1 MRLRKEPASGG
12 PGAGRSGRPARK
24 VGAEAGQEGDEED
37 EEHGESPYAKG
48 AVGTGTVSGM
58 ATGESENRLNT
69 EVGRRMGH
77 HRVAHGARRKPQQFE
92 AVAGMPGMPAAAM
105 LDSTVWPPPLMRRIH
120 ALTRIGVHRGCLWR
134 ARWIYPNVN
143 SHRRLPLLWHLA
155 RPATAHTSLTDVDE
169 VAALSA

>member
-1 MRLRKEPASGG
+1 MIHGARKEPASGR
-12 PGAGRSGRPARK
+12 PGTGRSGRPARK

-37 EEHGESPYAKG
+37 EEHGETPYAKG

-92 AVAGMPGMPAAAM
+92 AVAGMPGMAAAAM
-105 LDSTVWPPPLMRRIH
+105 LDSTMWPPPRVCRIRALMR
-120 ALTRIGVHRGCLWR
+120 TGVHCGGL
-134 ARWIYPNVN
+134 
-143 SHRRLPLLWHLA
+143 
-155 RPATAHTSLTDVDE
+155 
-169 VAALSA
+169 